1 MSVSQ
6 ADKAEKLRA
15 LHEAP
20 RAFVIPNPWD
30 AGSARMLAGL
40 GFEALATSSGAKAG
54 VLGKRDGKVTREEA
68 LANARAIAE
77 AVDVPVIG
85 DLEKGFG
92 DSPDAA
98 AETIRQA
105 AGVGLVGGSIEDATG
120 NKDKALFDIGAAA
133 ERVAA
138 ASKAAR
144 ALPFAF
150 VLTARAEGFLRGSP
164 DLDDVIKRLQ
174 AFEAAGADVLMAPGL
189 PDLAAIKKVC
199 GSLKKPFNF
208 MAGIKGKSFS
218 VAELEAAGVKRISLA
233 TSLYRAAMTGLL
245 DAAKEVKE
253 KGTFGYL
260 DRTMPTPDLNAFMK
274 E

>member
-1 MSVSQ
+1 MTVSQ
-6 ADKAEKLRA
+6 ADKAKKLRA

-20 RAFVIPNPWD
+20 GAFVIANPWD
-30 AGSARMLAGL
+30 AGSARLLAGL
-40 GFEALATSSGAKAG
+40 GFQALATSSGAKAG
-54 VLGKRDGKVTREEA
+54 VLGKRDGKVSREEA

-77 AVDVPVIG
+77 AVDLPVIG

-120 NKDKALFDIGAAA
+120 NKDAPLYDLEAAA
-133 ERVAA
+133 VRV
-138 ASKAAR
+138 KAAVH
-144 ALPFAF
+144 AAHSLSFPF
-150 VLTARAEGFLRGSP
+150 VLTARAEGFLRGKP

-174 AFEAAGADVLMAPGL
+174 AFEAAGADVLFAPGL
-189 PDLAAIKKVC
+189 PDLAAVKKVC

-208 MAGIKGKSFS
+208 MVGIKGRSFS
-218 VAELEAAGVKRISLA
+218 KPELEAAGVKRISLA
-233 TSLYRAAMTGLL
+233 TSLYRAAMSGLL
-245 DAAKEVKE
+245 EAAKEVKD
-253 KGTFGYL
+253 KGTFTYL
-260 DRTMPTPDLNAFMK
+260 DRAMATPDLNAFMK

>member
-1 MSVSQ
+1 MTVSQ
-6 ADKAEKLRA
+6 AEKARKFRA

-20 RAFVIPNPWD
+20 GSFIIANPWD

-68 LANARAIAE
+68 LANAKAI
-77 AVDVPVIG
+77 VDATDLPVAA

-92 DSPDAA
+92 DGPDAT

-105 AGVGLVGGSIEDATG
+105 AAIGLVGGSIEDATG
-120 NKDKALFDIGAAA
+120 SKDKPLYDLATATD
-133 ERVAA
+133 RVVAA
-138 ASKAAR
+138 VKAAR
-144 ALPFAF
+144 SLSIPF
-150 VLTARAEGFLRGSP
+150 VLTARAEGFLRGVP

-174 AFEAAGADVLMAPGL
+174 AYEAAGADVLFAPGL
-189 PDLAAIKKVC
+189 PDIAAVKKVC

-208 MAGIKGKSFS
+208 MVGIKGKSFTK
-218 VAELEAAGVKRISLA
+218 AELEAAGVKRISLA

-260 DRTMPTPDLNAFMK
+260 DRTISTPDFNAFMK

>member
-6 ADKAEKLRA
+6 ADKAKKLRA

-68 LANARAIAE
+68 LANAKAIAG

-120 NKDKALFDIGAAA
+120 NKDKPLFDIAAAA

-150 VLTARAEGFLRGSP
+150 VLTARAEGCLRGQP
-164 DLDDVIKRLQ
+164 DIDDIIKRLQ
-174 AFEAAGADVLMAPGL
+174 AYEAAGADVLMAPGL
-189 PDLAAIKKVC
+189 PDLAAVKKVC
-199 GSLKKPFNF
+199 GAIKKPFNF

-233 TSLYRAAMTGLL
+233 TSLYRVAMTGLL
-245 DAAKEVKE
+245 DAAKEVKD

-260 DRTMPTPDLNAFMK
+260 DRTIATPDLNAFMK